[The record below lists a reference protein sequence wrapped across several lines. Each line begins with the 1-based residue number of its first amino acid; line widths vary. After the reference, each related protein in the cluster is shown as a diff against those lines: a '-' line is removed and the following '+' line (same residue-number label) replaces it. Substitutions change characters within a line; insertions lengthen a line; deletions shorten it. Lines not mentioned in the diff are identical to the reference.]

1 METIKNV
8 RHLPLVLVL
17 TAFFLFS
24 CTGSAAALATSFDSY
39 DESVVHQSLKTVSK
53 WSSVDQYA
61 FVKHIDKDGTES
73 YWLSITVDRALNIDD
88 KAEITIDGIVYKI
101 DNNLDF
107 INKYNRALLRNQ
119 SFAVYDL
126 SDDLIDKIKNSQLSL
141 SFKFYFTNRSPIVW
155 HPDGHQTK
163 EIKDIIDLGR
173 DVKRD

>member
-1 METIKNV
+1 MGKV
-8 RHLPLVLVL
+8 KSLCHLPLVFALA
-17 TAFFLFS
+17 AFFFFTY
-24 CTGSAAALATSFDSY
+24 TGSAAALSTSFDNY

-61 FVKHIDKDGTES
+61 FVKHIAKDGTES
-73 YWLSITVDRALNIDD
+73 YWLSITVDRSLNIDEN
-88 KAEITIDGIVYKI
+88 AEVIIDGTVYKI

-107 INKYNRALLRNQ
+107 LNKYNRALLRNQ

-126 SDDLIDKIKNSQLSL
+126 SESLIDKIKNSPLSL

-155 HPDGHQTK
+155 HPDDHQTK
-163 EIKDIIDLGR
+163 EIKDIIELGR